1 MSRLLEASVT
11 PSCLHGVLAAC
22 SACMSLPRHV

>member
-11 PSCLHGVLAAC
+11 PSCLHDVQPL
-22 SACMSLPRHV
+22 HVFA